1 MMQPVFDF
9 ALSPVPVRDDLK
21 LTYRQMW
28 EHFASPG
35 PTMDAAQR
43 SALLAA
49 ARSGRS
55 QETARAGDSA
65 LKHLG
70 ATLYADP
77 AAVTESTVRD
87 AADEAGDA
95 GAAETVGLV
104 AMLSAVD
111 GAHRALGVELEPLPT
126 PLPGPAT
133 ENITRGLKRRRTHLP
148 MPSGAIPS
156 ALDLVPEVATA
167 YRASFGPQYMTESDM
182 AFSDFARTP
191 GLNRAQIELVSSR
204 TSFINECFY

>member
-1 MMQPVFDF
+1 MFDF
-9 ALSPVPVRDDLK
+9 AFSPVPVRDDLK
-21 LTYRQMW
+21 LTYRTIW
-28 EHFASPG
+28 EHFARPG
-35 PTMDAAQR
+35 PTMDAKQR

-55 QETARAGDSA
+55 EPAVPAEGSA
-65 LKHLG
+65 LWHLG

-87 AADEAGDA
+87 AADQAGDA
-95 GAAETVGLV
+95 AATETVGVV

-111 GAHRALGVELEPLPT
+111 GAHRALGVALEPLPA
-126 PLPGPAT
+126 PAPGPAT
-133 ENITRGLKRRRTHLP
+133 QNIASGLKRRRTHLP

-156 ALDLVPEVATA
+156 ALDLVPEVAKV
-167 YRASFGPQYMTESDM
+167 YRDSFGPQYMSESDM
-182 AFSDFARTP
+182 AFSDFERTP

>member
-1 MMQPVFDF
+1 MFDF
-9 ALSPVPVRDDLK
+9 ALSPVPIRDDVRR
-21 LTYRQMW
+21 TYRNIW
-28 EHFASPG
+28 EHFALPG
-35 PTMDAAQR
+35 PTMDAGQR
-43 SALLAA
+43 SVLLAA

-55 QETARAGDSA
+55 EHVAPTDSSA
-65 LKHLG
+65 LMRFA

-77 AAVTESTVRD
+77 AAVNESTVRD

-95 GAAETVGLV
+95 ATTETVGLV

-111 GAHRALGVELEPLPT
+111 GAHRALGVTLEPLPV

-133 ENITRGLKRRRTHLP
+133 ENITKGLKRRRTHLP

-156 ALDLVPEVATA
+156 ALDLVPEVAKA
-167 YRASFGPQYMTESDM
+167 YRDSFGAQYMTESEM
-182 AFSDFARTP
+182 AFSDFARIP